1 MQETPRPEA
10 WRRSTS
16 LPAPAFDAML
26 ANDDGEIRVVRT
38 VGAGEIRVV
47 RTVGAGEIRVVD
59 GRYWQCQSDSGGDSN
74 GTLMLAAVVV
84 II

>member
-47 RTVGAGEIRVVD
+47 RTGVTGNVKAIAVATAM
-59 GRYWQCQSDSGGDSN
+59 GR
-74 GTLMLAAVVV
+74 
-84 II
+84 